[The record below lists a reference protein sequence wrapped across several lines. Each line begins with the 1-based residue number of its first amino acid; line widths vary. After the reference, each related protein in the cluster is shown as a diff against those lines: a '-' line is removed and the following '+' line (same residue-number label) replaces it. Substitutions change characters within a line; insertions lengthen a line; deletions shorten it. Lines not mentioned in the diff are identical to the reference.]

1 MAKFQFSILEYL
13 GKLDLGVLV
22 LLSIV
27 YNEKYYEATYFYTS
41 EQLVLTV
48 QEELEQDLEHKIS
61 EDIEYKELVKELIG
75 KVVPYSEIYN
85 RLDLVDLSRWGL
97 NINEKTEE

>member
-1 MAKFQFSILEYL
+1 MAKFQVSILEYL
-13 GKLDLGVLV
+13 GKIDLGVLV

-48 QEELEQDLEHKIS
+48 QEELEQDLDHKIS
-61 EDIEYKELVKELIG
+61 EDDEYKDLIRELIS
-75 KVVPYSEIYN
+75 KVVPYNEIYS
-85 RLDLVDLSRWGL
+85 RLDVVDLNRWGL